1 MIAYSIYKKVEN
13 KKLVAGKMEEIGENS
28 NSTNNFS
35 ILSNCQSK
43 IKDYY
48 TKLHLK
54 MKSKNK
60 EKTESNNEAADIQ
73 TDNNQMNST
82 DINAENCNLANEENI
97 VVSENNNLDNL
108 ENKQENPQA

>member
-1 MIAYSIYKKVEN
+1 
-13 KKLVAGKMEEIGENS
+13 
-28 NSTNNFS
+28 
-35 ILSNCQSK
+35 
-43 IKDYY
+43 
-48 TKLHLK
+48 

-60 EKTESNNEAADIQ
+60 EKTESNNEAPDIQ

>member
-1 MIAYSIYKKVEN
+1 
-13 KKLVAGKMEEIGENS
+13 
-28 NSTNNFS
+28 
-35 ILSNCQSK
+35 
-43 IKDYY
+43 
-48 TKLHLK
+48 

-60 EKTESNNEAADIQ
+60 EKTESNNEAPDIQ

-82 DINAENCNLANEENI
+82 DINAENCNLTNEENI